1 MNIAPISS
9 SPGDSVVDVSCPQVS
24 HQVSQRAPK
33 RCSTRCGET
42 DGAERK
48 PSQDPLGTE
57 CGPVFPSAHWAS
69 LVFIHIILSLTLL
82 TYAHLV
88 DSAFIEIC
96 VLSTR
101 SRFMAA
107 EIYRYLLPHKHF

>member
-1 MNIAPISS
+1 MNIALISL
-9 SPGDSVVDVSCPQVS
+9 SPDESVMDVRSF
-24 HQVSQRAPK
+24 HQVSQGAPK
-33 RCSTRCGET
+33 RCSTPRGET
-42 DGAERK
+42 DGVGRG
-48 PSQDPLGTE
+48 PSQGPLGTE
-57 CGPVFPSAHWAS
+57 CGPVFPSARWAS

-82 TYAHLV
+82 TYKHLV
-88 DSAFIEIC
+88 DSVFIEIC